1 MAEKGGEAPAR
12 IFCTKYETKQ
22 CLVKKVVQ
30 VAWIERG
37 GGRKFGPEDNIFAGG
52 DPLGFLIGPVSI
64 CLMFIVQQRICLSMF
79 TKKWSLFVVYPNVF
93 TTTLSNF
100 LFNWKNCVLERKIK
114 LLSKHPYWLLPSAVK
129 ETLSLL
135 SNPYQYAKHS

>member
-22 CLVKKVVQ
+22 CLVKKLYKLPELR
-30 VAWIERG
+30 AG
-37 GGRKFGPEDNIFAGG
+37 GKKFGPEDNIFAGG

-64 CLMFIVQQRICLSMF
+64 CLMFNVQQRICLSMF

-129 ETLSLL
+129 ETLSSQILT
-135 SNPYQYAKHS
+135 NM

>member
-30 VAWIERG
+30 VAWIESG

-52 DPLGFLIGPVSI
+52 DPLGFFDWTS
-64 CLMFIVQQRICLSMF
+64 FNLSYAQCP
-79 TKKWSLFVVYPNVF
+79 TKNLF
-93 TTTLSNF
+93 
-100 LFNWKNCVLERKIK
+100 
-114 LLSKHPYWLLPSAVK
+114 KHVH
-129 ETLSLL
+129 E
-135 SNPYQYAKHS
+135 